1 MAAAPRRSADRA
13 LLRDRPA
20 RSAAV
25 KRAAVLTADQ
35 ISAMLAEASP
45 RDAAPAV

>member
-25 KRAAVLTADQ
+25 KRPAVLTAEQ
-35 ISAMLAEASP
+35 ISAMHAAASS
-45 RDAAPAV
+45 RDAALVV